1 MMVMMMIVMAMM
13 IGCGKDDDD
22 DDDHNN
28 VMTIILIT
36 TMMMVMMRVPVTAGY
51 GGSGWL
57 MTFSVDGNQGHVRGL
72 FIPNRYLD
80 SHVGT
85 VGRIG
90 MVGRV
95 ESQLVGR
102 QG

>member
-1 MMVMMMIVMAMM
+1 MIIVMVMM
-13 IGCGKDDDD
+13 IGCGNNNNDDDD
-22 DDDHNN
+22 RNN
-28 VMTIILIT
+28 VMIMIMIT
-36 TMMMVMMRVPVTAGY
+36 TMMMVMMRVPVTVGY

-57 MTFSVDGNQGHVRGL
+57 ITFSVDGNQGHVRGL

-80 SHVGT
+80 SHVGMA
-85 VGRIG
+85 GRE
-90 MVGRV
+90 

>member
-1 MMVMMMIVMAMM
+1 MIIVMVMM
-13 IGCGKDDDD
+13 IGCGNNNNDDDD
-22 DDDHNN
+22 RNN
-28 VMTIILIT
+28 VMIMIT
-36 TMMMVMMRVPVTAGY
+36 MMMMVMMRVPVTVGL

-80 SHVGT
+80 SHVG
-85 VGRIG
+85 
-90 MVGRV
+90 MVGRE